1 MLAAPLSAII
11 KMKRWSNQHN
21 TNGNSIT
28 TKETE
33 GDLFVYFP
41 LRWEKALMVQR
52 KTVSERWGRPHL
64 DRITMHETGDVSGS
78 QQKLFIS
85 VFLCSV
91 WKNTWTRSSSFYAH
105 CSAGHASTVAVLHIH
120 TYTHNGSIVVV
131 LFLNVLI
138 PFLFKPLH

>member
-33 GDLFVYFP
+33 GDLFLYFP

-52 KTVSERWGRPHL
+52 KTVSEKWGRPHL
-64 DRITMHETGDVSGS
+64 DRITVHKTGDVSGS

-91 WKNTWTRSSSFYAH
+91 WKTRERGQAH
-105 CSAGHASTVAVLHIH
+105 FMRTVRLVMLQPLPNIH
-120 TYTHNGSIVVV
+120 TQWKYCHC
-131 LFLNVLI
+131 
-138 PFLFKPLH
+138 PLPERAQSFSFQTTSLSDTA